1 MKIQLLPLS
10 AVLLAL
16 ASSAAFAQSPAPA
29 LAPGDIFLSEDF
41 DSTPVG
47 QIPKGFDHKGA
58 VAVAEDFAHSGKH
71 SLKMSAA
78 EKGARV
84 ITLNQAEA
92 NALGSEHWGRLYY
105 KMKLPTPLPVPPP
118 GKTSGGIHSTIVSAN
133 AISPL
138 ANDKIEVRLAGTGT
152 DMTGSF
158 KYLYNVQTRQGR
170 GEFGRSSKEKFQ
182 YSDQW
187 TLIEWHADY
196 NTQTYQFFL
205 NGKEIPELS
214 IHAGAGQYEKVEIP
228 KNFDDMAIGWLNY
241 QPASGEG
248 FTVWIDDLVLAK
260 KQIGAGP
267 VPETMGIRK

>member
-1 MKIQLLPLS
+1 VKTPLLPLS
-10 AVLLAL
+10 AAILAL
-16 ASSAAFAQSPAPA
+16 ASTAAFAQTPA

-47 QIPKGFDHKGA
+47 QIPKGFASKGA
-58 VAVAEDFAHSGKH
+58 VAVAEDTAHSGKH
-71 SLKMSAA
+71 SLKMSPA

-92 NALGSEHWGRLYY
+92 NALGGEHWGRLYY

-118 GKTSGGIHSTIVSAN
+118 GKTTGGIHSTIVSGN
-133 AISPL
+133 AVSP
-138 ANDKIEVRLAGTGT
+138 AATGDKIEVRLAGTST
-152 DMTGSF
+152 NMTGAF
-158 KYLYNVQTRQGR
+158 KYLYNVQPRGGR
-170 GEFGRSSKEKFQ
+170 KEFGVSAKETSQ

-196 NTQTYQFFL
+196 ATQTYQFFV

-214 IHAGAGQYEKVEIP
+214 LHKGAGNFDGIEIP
-228 KNFDDMAIGWLNY
+228 KNFDDLAIGWLNY
-241 QPASGEG
+241 QSASGEG

-267 VPETMGIRK
+267 VPETAGIRK